1 MSRTVDYILQKD
13 DSILLDMLT
22 EFQNKGLL
30 AQEVIFSNAVAS
42 EARKE
47 LGPEWENKIKKIYPK
62 YPRDRGEHLRFVH
75 GIIGLFL
82 YD

>member
-1 MSRTVDYILQKD
+1 
-13 DSILLDMLT
+13 MLT

-47 LGPEWENKIKKIYPK
+47 LGPEWENKIKKYTRNIQEI
-62 YPRDRGEHLRFVH
+62 GASTF
-75 GIIGLFL
+75 GLFMAL
-82 YD
+82 SGYFFIAIWVHYFTTKGC